1 MESDPSAAILAGL
14 GKNSTRRNHMR
25 ALHHSNV
32 GAAIK
37 SVERSLGNHRR
48 LQNPYS
54 DSNKKRRSP
63 KRHMG
68 RDRPHHGHMGDSWRP
83 DQNGS
88 PASGAPKQA
97 GTTHHRRCCR
107 PHGRNGFG
115 IPITHRKAA
124 IQLNDLQTGSGK
136 RNRCRFHTGCDHPSV
151 TGVEPREYL
160 AR

>member
-1 MESDPSAAILAGL
+1 MKWAIAEGFLESDPSAAILAGL

-54 DSNKKRRSP
+54 DSNQKRRSP

-68 RDRPHHGHMGDSWRP
+68 REKRPPRS
-83 DQNGS
+83 
-88 PASGAPKQA
+88 
-97 GTTHHRRCCR
+97 TT
-107 PHGRNGFG
+107 
-115 IPITHRKAA
+115 T
-124 IQLNDLQTGSGK
+124 
-136 RNRCRFHTGCDHPSV
+136 DH
-151 TGVEPREYL
+151 
-160 AR
+160 